1 MSHIHINSQEAI
13 GKKLQTM
20 AAQRSLQLTTQH
32 VRGLRS
38 DILGSIAEHYARSN
52 FAIEYRNRDAYIG
65 AVCLATAATRQLAPG
80 IQSTSHFALQ
90 ASAV

>member
-52 FAIEYRNRDAYIG
+52 EPLCI
-65 AVCLATAATRQLAPG
+65 
-80 IQSTSHFALQ
+80 TSLCSLEPQPVFEHVFEPIY
-90 ASAV
+90 SFYT